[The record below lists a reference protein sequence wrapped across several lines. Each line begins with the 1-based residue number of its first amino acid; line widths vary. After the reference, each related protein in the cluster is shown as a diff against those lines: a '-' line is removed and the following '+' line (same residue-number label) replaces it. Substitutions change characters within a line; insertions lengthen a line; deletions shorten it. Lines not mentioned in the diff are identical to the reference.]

1 MYNVRDLNL
10 MLKSMSM
17 HKNDNKGLVK
27 FDFITSYLAFK
38 NSIPIFTTQIEK
50 KIKIKSQNRLQ
61 KYFLRKTN
69 LANKE
74 TLLWLSNLFQI

>member
-1 MYNVRDLNL
+1 MD
-10 MLKSMSM
+10 S
-17 HKNDNKGLVK
+17 KGLVK

-38 NSIPIFTTQIEK
+38 DSIPIFTTQIEK

-61 KYFLRKTN
+61 KYFLWKTN

-74 TLLWLSNLFQI
+74 TLLWLSILFQN

>member
-10 MLKSMSM
+10 MLKSMSI
-17 HKNDNKGLVK
+17 HKMDSKGLVK

-38 NSIPIFTTQIEK
+38 DSIPIFTTQIEK

-61 KYFLRKTN
+61 KYFL
-69 LANKE
+69 
-74 TLLWLSNLFQI
+74 